1 MQHGKLDDLA
11 SRNIAQMNGGRTTA
25 TTSTSH
31 ARNLSAESRLKASA
45 NNYVQQYHQ
54 SNTMTM
60 PFGSK
65 YDPTMYNEWNTSS
78 FMGDRDTED
87 DDYRLQGF
95 QQQQQHQHHHQS
107 RRPTSNQQQQ
117 NYSRQQPEIC
127 PDCPK
132 CNNMNQYGEQLG

>member
-1 MQHGKLDDLA
+1 
-11 SRNIAQMNGGRTTA
+11 
-25 TTSTSH
+25 
-31 ARNLSAESRLKASA
+31 
-45 NNYVQQYHQ
+45 
-54 SNTMTM
+54 MTM

-95 QQQQQHQHHHQS
+95 QQQQQQHQHHHQS

-117 NYSRQQPEIC
+117 NYQRQQPEIC